1 MISMGHDDRA
11 TINAVL
17 AGDKEAY
24 GALVVRHS
32 AKLFRMAFRITG
44 NAADADDVV
53 QDAFLRGY
61 VKLESFES
69 RSEFGTWIYRIGV
82 RCALDKVTAR
92 RTDETSRVADETDA
106 EDAAVQVP
114 DAAPGPERL
123 ALSAEIRVLQEM
135 ALRGLSP
142 LERTAFVLRHLED
155 QSTEEIAAVL
165 HIAPNAAKQ
174 AVFRGVQKVRQRL
187 EGLRATQKRVMDP
200 GSTQSGSTQSGSTQ
214 QKAIDPTVIPQKVT
228 V

>member
-106 EDAAVQVP
+106 EDAAVRQ
-114 DAAPGPERL
+114 
-123 ALSAEIRVLQEM
+123 RVQGE
-135 ALRGLSP
+135 
-142 LERTAFVLRHLED
+142 
-155 QSTEEIAAVL
+155 
-165 HIAPNAAKQ
+165 
-174 AVFRGVQKVRQRL
+174 VRQLPVLLRL
-187 EGLRATQKRVMDP
+187 YRL
-200 GSTQSGSTQSGSTQ
+200 
-214 QKAIDPTVIPQKVT
+214 
-228 V
+228 